1 MTKRF
6 GNPLSNFWGFHW
18 KGSYEAKSMPIK
30 EPGRIERKK
39 KTGHVIE
46 PDRPND
52 LKQRQA

>member
-1 MTKRF
+1 
-6 GNPLSNFWGFHW
+6 
-18 KGSYEAKSMPIK
+18 MPIK